1 LRLADGVRIVSLQ
14 IQRPPRA
21 ARPPGKCTMKLRLLT
36 AIAGLALIATPALAA
51 STTVE
56 FVNSSGQTTVV
67 VFDTNGTAVIN
78 GAAPG
83 PYTIDQTAKK
93 ICGDAGGQQLC
104 VTFGEMGTDVG
115 FSTTYTDT
123 AGNSGTAT
131 ITAVSN

>member
-1 LRLADGVRIVSLQ
+1 
-14 IQRPPRA
+14 
-21 ARPPGKCTMKLRLLT
+21 MKLRLLT
-36 AIAGLALIATPALAA
+36 AIAGLALIATPALSA

>member
-1 LRLADGVRIVSLQ
+1 
-14 IQRPPRA
+14 
-21 ARPPGKCTMKLRLLT
+21 MKTRLLI

-56 FVNSSGQTTVV
+56 FANSNGTTTVV
-67 VFDTNGTAVIN
+67 VFDSNGTASIN

-83 PYTIDQTAKK
+83 PYTVDQAAKK

-104 VTFGEMGTDVG
+104 VTFRDMGTTVG
-115 FSTTYTDT
+115 FSTTYSDN

-131 ITAVSN
+131 ITAVSE